1 MAFLGFLT
9 SRAAARGHA
18 ALQPDGLAAAE
29 QAAVAAV
36 GVRAEAPAVTVGG
49 GVALDPF
56 VAKVC
61 GKGVKL
67 AQKMQ
72 VGPRIP
78 AGLQLEKAEV
88 GPTSR
93 PTWRLSHFGSAVDDD
108 VVPVDDV
115 AAAVV
120 VVERP
125 VPAIHHCP
133 GRNRRF

>member
-1 MAFLGFLT
+1 
-9 SRAAARGHA
+9 
-18 ALQPDGLAAAE
+18 
-29 QAAVAAV
+29 
-36 GVRAEAPAVTVGG
+36 
-49 GVALDPF
+49 VALDPF

-93 PTWRLSHFGSAVDDD
+93 PTWRLSHCYTAGPRA
-108 VVPVDDV
+108 P
-115 AAAVV
+115 AAPYSPGG
-120 VVERP
+120 RP
-125 VPAIHHCP
+125 A
-133 GRNRRF
+133 